1 MFRNWK
7 YKCSWQTFFS
17 HGCFFCMKGKIARLL
32 LMLLATVL
40 LFTCGSRTLRQQIGG
55 GNIAL
60 PFAVR
65 QEMAAVLPH
74 LQYDVDLLHVD
85 KERGLV
91 ELSFSFVKE
100 TGDSLLWIECVEKVP
115 LSLLDTTGYMSG
127 GYWGDMR

>member
-17 HGCFFCMKGKIARLL
+17 HGCFFCMKGKIAWLFF
-32 LMLLATVL
+32 MFLAVVS
-40 LFTCGSRTLRQQIGG
+40 LFSCGSRTLRQQIGG
-55 GNIAL
+55 DNIVL
-60 PFAVR
+60 PFAVW
-65 QEMAAVLPH
+65 QERAAVLPH

-100 TGDSLLWIECVEKVP
+100 SGDSLLWIECVEKVP

-127 GYWGDMR
+127 GYWGSRR

>member
-1 MFRNWK
+1 
-7 YKCSWQTFFS
+7 
-17 HGCFFCMKGKIARLL
+17 MKGKIARLF

-40 LFTCGSRTLRQQIGG
+40 LLTCGSRTLRQQIGG
-55 GNIAL
+55 DNIAL

-100 TGDSLLWIECVEKVP
+100 TGDSMLWIECVEKVP

>member
-1 MFRNWK
+1 
-7 YKCSWQTFFS
+7 
-17 HGCFFCMKGKIARLL
+17 
-32 LMLLATVL
+32 MLLATVL

-65 QEMAAVLPH
+65 QERTAVLPH